1 MNRKQLAEHIGN
13 IDDRLVAQAEHIP
26 NYAALRRRKWVRQLL
41 ATAAVLA
48 LMISSFSV
56 GALAF
61 ARETVVEVP
70 AEQETVELAKIGV
83 TLILPDSWKG
93 KYEVIEGTFGPYD
106 SPMWEFCVKSIY
118 DAHSSGDTPYRGTLF
133 SVFQYADYS
142 MSAEEFAQSGLAG
155 IGRYLF
161 ATEAATYAV
170 IYATDVQFDPENAA
184 QREEWS
190 SMDRT
195 GQDIRFVISAKPEQG

>member
-70 AEQETVELAKIGV
+70 AEQKALYRELM
-83 TLILPDSWKG
+83 P
-93 KYEVIEGTFGPYD
+93 E
-106 SPMWEFCVKSIY
+106 
-118 DAHSSGDTPYRGTLF
+118 
-133 SVFQYADYS
+133 
-142 MSAEEFAQSGLAG
+142 
-155 IGRYLF
+155 
-161 ATEAATYAV
+161 
-170 IYATDVQFDPENAA
+170 ATDAEILAA
-184 QREEWS
+184 YKQYLKA
-190 SMDRT
+190 T
-195 GQDIRFVISAKPEQG
+195 K

>member
-61 ARETVVEVP
+61 ARET
-70 AEQETVELAKIGV
+70 
-83 TLILPDSWKG
+83 SWRSRRSRR
-93 KYEVIEGTFGPYD
+93 PW
-106 SPMWEFCVKSIY
+106 SL
-118 DAHSSGDTPYRGTLF
+118 RR
-133 SVFQYADYS
+133 
-142 MSAEEFAQSGLAG
+142 SA
-155 IGRYLF
+155 
-161 ATEAATYAV
+161 
-170 IYATDVQFDPENAA
+170 
-184 QREEWS
+184 
-190 SMDRT
+190 
-195 GQDIRFVISAKPEQG
+195 